1 MKRKKRGTTRRLGVE
16 SSKTRAR
23 LIEAAAQI
31 IRKEGYAAV
40 TAGRLSEKFG
50 LKRHIV
56 HYYFHTMEDLCIA
69 VMRRQGEKVRDLL
82 TQALESR
89 EPLRA
94 LWEHR
99 NAMSAATS
107 EFIALASHRKAARV
121 EMKRHTE
128 EFRRIQIKAVERQ
141 IQLQG
146 IEPAVPPVVMVI
158 ALSSVAQSLAVEAD
172 MDISMGHS
180 ETEATVDKW
189 LRAFTGKD
197 KCASP

>member
-1 MKRKKRGTTRRLGVE
+1 MKRKQRGSIRRLGVE

-40 TAGRLSEKFG
+40 TAGRLAEKFG

-69 VMRRQGEKVRDLL
+69 VMRRQGEKVRELL
-82 TQALESR
+82 TKSLESG

-99 NAMSAATS
+99 HVMSATTS
-107 EFIALASHRKAARV
+107 EFIALASHRKAARA

-128 EFRRIQIKAVERQ
+128 EFRRIQTEAVERH
-141 IQLQG
+141 LKLHG
-146 IEPAVPPVVMVI
+146 IESAVPPIVI
-158 ALSSVAQSLAVEAD
+158 VIGLLSLAQSLAVEAEIN
-172 MDISMGHS
+172 ISMGHA
-180 ETEATVDKW
+180 ETEAIVDEW
-189 LRAFTGKD
+189 LRAFARKSES
-197 KCASP
+197 ASH

>member
-1 MKRKKRGTTRRLGVE
+1 MKRKQRGSIRRLGVE

-40 TAGRLSEKFG
+40 TAGRLAEKFG

-69 VMRRQGEKVRDLL
+69 VMRRQGEKVRELL
-82 TQALESR
+82 TKSLESG

-99 NAMSAATS
+99 HVMSATTS
-107 EFIALASHRKAARV
+107 EFIALASHRKAARA

-128 EFRRIQIKAVERQ
+128 EFRRIQTEAVERH
-141 IQLQG
+141 LKLHG
-146 IEPAVPPVVMVI
+146 IESAVPPIVI
-158 ALSSVAQSLAVEAD
+158 VIGLLSLAQSLAVEAE
-172 MDISMGHS
+172 MNISMGHA
-180 ETEATVDKW
+180 ETEAIVDDW
-189 LRAFTGKD
+189 LRAFAGKSES
-197 KCASP
+197 ASH